1 MFSGRCLPAAEGPKF
16 KVSDHVRI
24 LKYKNIFARDYVP
37 NWSEEI
43 FVIEKVKNTVPL
55 IYVISYFN
63 RKENLRTF
71 YKK

>member
-1 MFSGRCLPAAEGPKF
+1 MFSGRCVPAAEGPKF
-16 KVSDHVRI
+16 KVSGHVRI